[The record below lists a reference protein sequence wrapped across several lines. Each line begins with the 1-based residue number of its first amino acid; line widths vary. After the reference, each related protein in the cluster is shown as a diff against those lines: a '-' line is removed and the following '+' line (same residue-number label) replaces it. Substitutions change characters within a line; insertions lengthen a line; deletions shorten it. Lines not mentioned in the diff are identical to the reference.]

1 MVKQKQAKVK
11 GVGDIVFCIDA
22 TGSMQDCID
31 NVRDNIETFVTSLET
46 STPNAKIDWRAR
58 VLAYRDF
65 RKDSDYLVNTF
76 DFVTTPS
83 ELRSQLDSISASGG
97 DDEPESTLDAIL
109 YSSKTSK
116 WREGPCHKIVVVFTD
131 ATPIP
136 NLDEK
141 TQSEIGIPDD
151 FAIFAQTL
159 QEDRIKLF
167 LYGQKS
173 PVYDDIAAIPKTTVV
188 QFDNAVD
195 ELKKGD
201 FESIM
206 SSIGKTVSNLV
217 SGGTVK

>member
-31 NVRDNIETFVTSLET
+31 NVRDNIATFVTTLET

-58 VLAYRDF
+58 ILAYRDF
-65 RKDSDYLVNTF
+65 RKDANYLENSF
-76 DFVTTPS
+76 DFVSSPS
-83 ELRSQLDSISASGG
+83 ELKSQLNSIQASGG

-109 YSSKTSK
+109 YASRTSK
-116 WREGPCHKIVVVFTD
+116 WRQGPCHKIVVVFTD
-131 ATPIP
+131 ATPLP
-136 NLDEK
+136 HLDNK
-141 TQSEIGIPDD
+141 TQSELGIPDD
-151 FAIFAQTL
+151 PEVFAQVI
-159 QEDRIKLF
+159 QEDRLKLF

-173 PVYDDIAAIPKTTVV
+173 PLYDEIARIPRTTVT
-188 QFDNAVD
+188 QFDNAVE
-195 ELKKGD
+195 ELKNGD
-201 FESIM
+201 FGSIM